1 MVSKPVVPPWNDS
14 SKNLVRDLATH
25 YTRHQATVMTR
36 RDAPQ
41 VLGRVGQSV
50 GHSAVYA
57 GAGSFSPALADNA
70 RVLLRLLADRGS
82 DLWHFFFAPN
92 PRSSSVGRACAR
104 ARRRPTVQTVCSAPA
119 DGVDVRRLLFAD
131 RTVVLSEHSQ
141 ARMLAAGVAP
151 DRLRRIAPAVATM
164 AAPSAAERDAART
177 RLGLP
182 RDRPLIVYP
191 GDLEYSSAAEH
202 MLRAHAA
209 RWQRQGAAL
218 VLACRAKTA
227 AAAQRERELRQLASS
242 LGIANDVAWL
252 GETREIHA
260 LLGAADVVAL
270 PAETLYAKMDLPL
283 VVIEAMLLERCA
295 LVASGT
301 PAAELACDDSA
312 VAVSP
317 ALEPIAEAVSALLDD
332 DARRAAIGRA
342 GRELAL
348 ERFDPKRVAAQYESL
363 YDELLS

>member
-25 YTRHQATVMTR
+25 FTRHRATIMTR

-41 VLGRVGQSV
+41 VLGGVA
-50 GHSAVYA
+50 HSAVYA
-57 GAGSFSPALADNA
+57 GQGAFSPALADNA
-70 RVLLRLLADRGS
+70 RVLLRLLADRSS

-104 ARRRPTVQTVCSAPA
+104 ARRRPSVQTVCSAPA
-119 DGVDVRRLLFAD
+119 EGVDVRRLLFAD
-131 RTVVLSEHSQ
+131 RTVVLSEHSE
-141 ARMLAAGVAP
+141 ARMLGAGVAR
-151 DRLRRIAPAVATM
+151 DRLRRIAPAVAPL
-164 AAPSAAERDAART
+164 AVPSAAEREAARA

-182 RDRPLIVYP
+182 AGRALIVYP

-202 MLRAHAA
+202 VLRAHAA
-209 RWQRQGAAL
+209 RWQRRGAYL

-227 AAAQRERELRQLASS
+227 AAAERERALRELAST
-242 LGIANDVAWL
+242 LGVAADATWL

-260 LLGAADVVAL
+260 LLGAADVVVL
-270 PAETLYAKMDLPL
+270 PAENLYAKMDLPL
-283 VVIEAMLLERCA
+283 VVIEAMLLERCS

-301 PAAELACDDSA
+301 PAAELATGGGALA
-312 VAVSP
+312 VAP
-317 ALEPIAEAVSALLDD
+317 ALEPIAEAVSSLLDD
-332 DARRAAIGRA
+332 DARRAAIGRT
-342 GRELAL
+342 GRAFAL
-348 ERFDPKRVAAQYESL
+348 ERFAPDRVAGQYESL